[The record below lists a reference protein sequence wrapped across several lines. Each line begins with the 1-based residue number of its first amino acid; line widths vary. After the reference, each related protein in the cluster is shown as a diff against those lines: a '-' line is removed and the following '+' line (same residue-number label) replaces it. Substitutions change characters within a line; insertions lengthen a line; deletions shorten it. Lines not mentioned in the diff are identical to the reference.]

1 MMELIHSVK
10 HKTFASLKIRNY
22 RLYFLG
28 QAISVAGTWM
38 HTVALGWFVLQLTSS
53 GTQLGAVVATTFVPL
68 LVFGPLGG
76 VIADRFPK
84 HKVIMYVQSA
94 FVVLALLLS
103 ALVYSGLTQVWM
115 LYVFAFLYG
124 LLRSVDEPTRQAFVL
139 EMVDESRMK
148 NAVSLNSMVNNLA
161 RAIGPMI
168 GGMLIVN
175 VGIAFCFLFNAL
187 SYIAVIWMFLIM
199 DKNELRRQKP
209 ASEGSQGVMDGFR
222 FILATPLIK
231 NTLLMMAIVGT
242 FAYEWQV
249 SLPLLAQRTFH
260 GDATSYA
267 ALMSSFG
274 VGAVIG
280 GLYAASRHTLSS
292 RHLVLWVLLFGL
304 SIIATS
310 VMPSLLLTMLGMVTV
325 GFFSINL
332 TSTANTMVQL
342 ESTPEMRG
350 RVMSFWT
357 VAMMGSTA
365 IGGPA
370 VGLVGEYVGARFGLL
385 LGGVSALVAAGIAAF
400 PLLKKNFVDV
410 IPASGDIEE
419 DALPAFTKRRTR

>member
-161 RAIGPMI
+161 RAVGPMI
-168 GGMLIVN
+168 GGMLIVG
-175 VGIAFCFLFNAL
+175 VGIAACFLFNAL
-187 SYIAVIWMFLIM
+187 SYIAVIWMLLIM
-199 DKNELRRQKP
+199 DKSELRRESRVSKT
-209 ASEGSQGVMDGFR
+209 STSVRDGIR

-231 NTLLMMAIVGT
+231 NTLIMMAIIGT

-249 SLPLLAQRTFH
+249 NLPPLAEGTFN
-260 GDATSYA
+260 GDATTYS
-267 ALMSSFG
+267 ALMSVFG
-274 VGAVIG
+274 VGAVVG
-280 GLYAASRHTLSS
+280 GLYAASRHKLST
-292 RHLVLWVLLFGL
+292 RNLIVHVFLFGG
-304 SIIATS
+304 SMIATS
-310 VMPSLLLTMLGMVTV
+310 LMPSLQLAMLGMAFI

-332 TSTANTMVQL
+332 TSIANTMVQL
-342 ESTPEMRG
+342 ESTPLMRG
-350 RVMSFWT
+350 RVMSVWNI
-357 VAMMGSTA
+357 AMLGSTT

-370 VGLVGEYVGARFGLL
+370 IGLIGEYIGARYGLL
-385 LGGVSALVAAGIAAF
+385 LGGVSALIAASIATF
-400 PLLKKNFVDV
+400 PLLKVSAIKV
-410 IPASGDIEE
+410 IPEAGENGEKDSLES
-419 DALPAFTKRRTR
+419 AR

>member
-1 MMELIHSVK
+1 MEPIHSVR

-38 HTVALGWFVLQLTSS
+38 QTVALGWFVLQITSS
-53 GTQLGAVVATTFVPL
+53 GAQLGAVIAATFLPHL
-68 LVFGPLGG
+68 IFGMWGG
-76 VIADRFPK
+76 VIADRFEK
-84 HKVIMYVQSA
+84 HRVIIYAQSA
-94 FVVLALLLS
+94 FAIQALSLS

-115 LYVFAFLYG
+115 LYVLAFIYG
-124 LLRSVDEPTRQAFVL
+124 LIRAVDEPTRQAFVL

-161 RAIGPMI
+161 RAVGPMI
-168 GGMLIVN
+168 GGMLIVG
-175 VGIAFCFLFNAL
+175 VGIAACFLFNAL

-370 VGLVGEYVGARFGLL
+370 VGLSGEHLGARYSLL
-385 LGGVSALVAAGIAAF
+385 LGGVSALIAVGIAAY
-400 PLLKKNFVDV
+400 PLLKTNKVSV
-410 IPASGDIEE
+410 VPESGKVEE
-419 DALPAFTKRRTR
+419 GKLGVYEA